1 MDHRVCAGGL
11 TSGQTF
17 EQQWTSAGVP
27 LSHYRHPSY
36 YGQNLMCQ
44 PQTSASTDAPEQSTV
59 WQESWV
65 ACDTENAETTENS
78 KAHEISDNLLKEFH
92 KIYRGP
98 GTKAEKRELNQKYR
112 NLVRIQNILA
122 DPFTDSY
129 NQACDRCYHKGI
141 ECTSD
146 EFTLLC
152 KQCTY
157 STGCTKRDFLK
168 RMRVQERMNINDSEY
183 AALYNASGF
192 GPQKSLHA
200 EEQRVS
206 RRLKKLRDK
215 DDEIF
220 NREEKIRDD
229 EERLRIQKERLC
241 IKKERLQS
249 KEEALRIREEHL
261 QRFAP
266 MFTGSEEQRV
276 HSYAGIE
283 DTPSPS
289 SQDSASHGSSSI
301 MHPMNLNFPTT
312 FSTGLIPPASLSFE
326 FEESFLPTPL
336 AEGHLRLPL
345 VNTCTLAI
353 EFDHSTY
360 LLASIIHCTNRRNL
374 G

>member
-1 MDHRVCAGGL
+1 MDHCVCAGGL

-27 LSHYRHPSY
+27 LSHYRHLSY

-44 PQTSASTDAPEQSTV
+44 PQTSSTV

-65 ACDTENAETTENS
+65 ARDTENAETIENS

-98 GTKAEKRELNQKYR
+98 GTKTKKRELNQ
-112 NLVRIQNILA
+112 N
-122 DPFTDSY
+122 S

-141 ECTSD
+141 ECT
-146 EFTLLC
+146 
-152 KQCTY
+152 Y
-157 STGCTKRDFLK
+157 SMGCTKRDFLK

-200 EEQRVS
+200 AEQQVS
-206 RRLKKLRDK
+206 QRLKKLRDK
-215 DDEIF
+215 DNEIF

-229 EERLRIQKERLC
+229 EERLRIQEERLC
-241 IKKERLQS
+241 IEKERLQS
-249 KEEALRIREEHL
+249 KEEALCIREENLKFGEEHL

-266 MFTGSEEQRV
+266 MFTGSKEQRV
-276 HSYAGIE
+276 HSYVGIE

-289 SQDSASHGSSSI
+289 SQDSALHGSSSI

-345 VNTCTLAI
+345 PPSFIAPIGKTWA
-353 EFDHSTY
+353 DS
-360 LLASIIHCTNRRNL
+360 SMPGMR
-374 G
+374 

>member
-1 MDHRVCAGGL
+1 MDVCWGSL
-11 TSGQTF
+11 ISLQTPVLL
-17 EQQWTSAGVP
+17 WTES
-27 LSHYRHPSY
+27 
-36 YGQNLMCQ
+36 N
-44 PQTSASTDAPEQSTV
+44 
-59 WQESWV
+59 ESWV
-65 ACDTENAETTENS
+65 ARDTENAETTENS
-78 KAHEISDNLLKEFH
+78 KAHEISNNLLKEFH

-98 GTKAEKRELNQKYR
+98 GTKAEKQELNQ
-112 NLVRIQNILA
+112 N
-122 DPFTDSY
+122 Y

-192 GPQKSLHA
+192 DQQKSLHA
-200 EEQRVS
+200 AEQRVS

-229 EERLRIQKERLC
+229 EERLRIQE
-241 IKKERLQS
+241 ERLQS
-249 KEEALRIREEHL
+249 KEEALRIREERL

-266 MFTGSEEQRV
+266 MFTGSKEQRV

-336 AEGHLRLPL
+336 AESHLRLPL
-345 VNTCTLAI
+345 HVSLLLSLLCMNHSKGKTDSI
-353 EFDHSTY
+353 EATAKWNSEPKADTK
-360 LLASIIHCTNRRNL
+360 LLSNI
-374 G
+374 

>member
-65 ACDTENAETTENS
+65 ARDTENAETTENS
-78 KAHEISDNLLKEFH
+78 KAHEISNDLLKEFH

-112 NLVRIQNILA
+112 NLIHLLIVTTRRAIDATTKESNA
-122 DPFTDSY
+122 PAMS
-129 NQACDRCYHKGI
+129 
-141 ECTSD
+141 
-146 EFTLLC
+146 FTLLC

-192 GPQKSLHA
+192 NPQKSLHA
-200 EEQRVS
+200 AEQRVS
-206 RRLKKLRDK
+206 RRLKKLRDNHN
-215 DDEIF
+215 EIF

-229 EERLRIQKERLC
+229 EERLRIQEERLC
-241 IKKERLQS
+241 IEKERLQS
-249 KEEALRIREEHL
+249 KEEALRIREERL

-266 MFTGSEEQRV
+266 MFTGSEEQQV
-276 HSYAGIE
+276 HSYAGIK

-301 MHPMNLNFPTT
+301 MHP
-312 FSTGLIPPASLSFE
+312 
-326 FEESFLPTPL
+326 
-336 AEGHLRLPL
+336 
-345 VNTCTLAI
+345 
-353 EFDHSTY
+353 
-360 LLASIIHCTNRRNL
+360 
-374 G
+374 